1 MSAGGCEAR
10 RIPGCKISTI
20 PPPGQRLLGVAL
32 VVFSAV
38 AFSAKAIMIK
48 LAYRHGVDAVT
59 LLALRMAMA
68 APFFVAVAWWASRGG
83 RAVALTRADW
93 KAIVFLGI
101 VGYYL
106 ASLFDFLGLQYI
118 TAALER
124 LVLFLYP
131 TFVVLISAA
140 LYGRVIVGRD
150 VAALVLSY
158 VGIALVF
165 ANDLATQQENVVLGA
180 FWVALSALAYA
191 IYLIGNDRMVM
202 KMGSVLFASLAAI
215 VSCAAVLAHFFV
227 VREAPLLWTQPGSVY
242 GLALLM
248 ALVSTVLPVILM
260 SEGIRLIGSGH
271 ASMLGTVGP
280 VATIVLGF
288 VFLDE
293 PITAIQLAGAALVL
307 AGVLAISVPRAP
319 SKLLPG
325 R

>member
-1 MSAGGCEAR
+1 
-10 RIPGCKISTI
+10 
-20 PPPGQRLLGVAL
+20 
-32 VVFSAV
+32 
-38 AFSAKAIMIK
+38 MIK

-68 APFFVAVAWWASRGG
+68 APFFVAVAWWSSRGG
-83 RAVALTRADW
+83 RAVGLTRSDW
-93 KAIVFLGI
+93 RAIALLGI

-140 LYGRVIVGRD
+140 LFGRVIVGRD
-150 VAALVLSY
+150 VAALALSY
-158 VGIALVF
+158 AGIALVF

-215 VSCAAVLAHFFV
+215 VSCAAVLIHFLV
-227 VREAPLLWTQPGSVY
+227 VREAHHLWAQPAPVY
-242 GLALLM
+242 GLAFLM
-248 ALVSTVLPVILM
+248 AIVSTVLPVIFM
-260 SEGIRLIGSGH
+260 SEGIRLIGSSH

-280 VATIVLGF
+280 VATIFLGL

-293 PITAIQLAGAALVL
+293 PITAIQVAGAALVM
-307 AGVLAISVPRAP
+307 AGVLAISLAKAP
-319 SKLLPG
+319 GKVG
-325 R
+325 